1 MKRFIALLVTVPVLT
16 LASFAVVGPGTTSAA
31 PSPTPNG
38 CIGAA
43 NMVNTHAQ
51 FGMFNAMGFNG
62 GNGTGNGNAGMFIA
76 VDVSGGEVTNS
87 GSCVS

>member
-1 MKRFIALLVTVPVLT
+1 MKRSIALLTAVPVLA

-51 FGMFNAMGFNG
+51 FGMFNAMGIS
-62 GNGTGNGNAGMFIA
+62 GNGTGNGNAGMWNA
-76 VDVSGGEVTNS
+76 VNISGGLVTIY
-87 GSCVS
+87 GSCEQ